1 MANDLV
7 TSKTIVRRNTVH
19 YSVSEVT
26 SPTLY
31 ASIIAGTSK
40 LPQNSF
46 VTLITTAGVR
56 TTKMSPDSP
65 ETWNLSESIT
75 LSSATV
81 STALSTKASIAALAL
96 VTAPNGSDP
105 ATTQTLANAN
115 KVAIN
120 AVIAALKT
128 A

>member
-1 MANDLV
+1 MANALV
-7 TSKTIVRRNTVH
+7 TSNTVVRKQTAH

-40 LPQNSF
+40 LPKNSF

-120 AVIAALKT
+120 AVIAALKS
-128 A
+128 